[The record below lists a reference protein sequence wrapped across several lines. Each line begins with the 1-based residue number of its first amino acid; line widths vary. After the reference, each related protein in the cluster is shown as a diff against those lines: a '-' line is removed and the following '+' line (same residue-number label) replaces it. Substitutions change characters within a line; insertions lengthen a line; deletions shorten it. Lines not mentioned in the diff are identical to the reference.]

1 VQRSCQASE
10 AWLQNNCPIDIH
22 DEPGSVGVVWDWQVF
37 FWNVTSQPPHRA
49 TMAGLFQIYQQACLP
64 ASSCT
69 GKDVRCA
76 ELSQAVPEY
85 YGGDYDFTKYL
96 QF

>member
-1 VQRSCQASE
+1 
-10 AWLQNNCPIDIH
+10 
-22 DEPGSVGVVWDWQVF
+22 
-37 FWNVTSQPPHRA
+37 
-49 TMAGLFQIYQQACLP
+49 MAGLFQIYQQACLP

-76 ELSQAVPEY
+76 ELSQAVLEY